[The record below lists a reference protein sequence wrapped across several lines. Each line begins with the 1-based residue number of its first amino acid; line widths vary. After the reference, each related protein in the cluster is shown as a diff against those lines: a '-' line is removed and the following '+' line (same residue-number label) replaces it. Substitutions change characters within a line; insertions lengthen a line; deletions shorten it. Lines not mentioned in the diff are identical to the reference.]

1 MMADELWVGFWGID
15 YEGMP
20 YASVE
25 KFNPKKHSKWQCES
39 RKELFPNPKEAI
51 DAVLIG
57 LTAEK
62 AHMAAAFDEVMF
74 NLVAQQK

>member
-1 MMADELWVGFWGID
+1 MADELWVGFWGID
-15 YEGMP
+15 HEGMP

-25 KFNPKKHSKWQCES
+25 KFNPKKHDKKRCEI

-51 DAVLIG
+51 NAVLIG

-62 AHMAAAFDEVMF
+62 AHMAATFDEVMF
-74 NLVAQQK
+74 DLVARQK